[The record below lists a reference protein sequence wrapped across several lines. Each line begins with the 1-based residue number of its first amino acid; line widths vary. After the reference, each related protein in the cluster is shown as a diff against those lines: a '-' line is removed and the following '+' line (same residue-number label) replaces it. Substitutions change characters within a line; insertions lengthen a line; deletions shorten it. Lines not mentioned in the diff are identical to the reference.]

1 MEFCCLSQ
9 VKDLHPPPQ
18 KQRKKVLLLLAALR
32 NRTTG
37 GVLPPTAGAL
47 GSIPFRYEGIC
58 ITHVCAKNCQAI
70 GFPDLG
76 SSHSFLPKLFLLACL
91 GNEPKGISLI

>member
-18 KQRKKVLLLLAALR
+18 KQRKKVLLLLVALR
-32 NRTTG
+32 NKTTA

-47 GSIPFRYEGIC
+47 GSIPSRYERIC
-58 ITHVCAKNCQAI
+58 ITHVFAKNCQAI
-70 GFPDLG
+70 GYPDLG
-76 SSHSFLPKLFLLACL
+76 SFHSFLPRLFLLAYL
-91 GNEPKGISLI
+91 ENEPKEINLI

>member
-18 KQRKKVLLLLAALR
+18 KQRKKLLLLLAALC
-32 NRTTG
+32 NRTTA

-47 GSIPFRYEGIC
+47 GSIPSRYEGIC
-58 ITHVCAKNCQAI
+58 ITHICAKNCQAI
-70 GFPDLG
+70 GYPDLG
-76 SSHSFLPKLFLLACL
+76 SFHFFLLRLFLLACL
-91 GNEPKGISLI
+91 VNEPKEINLI